1 MQGRR
6 NMTAR
11 LGFTLFLLALNTVYL
26 VAAFQIRVQF
36 DEGLV
41 GPKFLPFLASA
52 ITYLALLDILRREY
66 RSGANTASG
75 LTLRAPATVVLI
87 TAAYVLLF
95 QPLGYIASTFLFA
108 MCLFKVF
115 DFKCGQLIHGSVYAS
130 GVTLV
135 FYLLFRVAFNVRMPL
150 VPGIF

>member
-6 NMTAR
+6 YMTAR

-41 GPKFLPFLASA
+41 GPKFVPFLASG
-52 ITYLALLDILRREY
+52 ITYFALLDILRRES
-66 RSGANTASG
+66 RSQANTVSD
-75 LTLRAPATVVLI
+75 LSLRAPAAVVLI

-108 MCLFKVF
+108 IGLFRVF
-115 DFKCGQLIHGSVYAS
+115 DFKRGQLIHSAIYAS

-150 VPGIF
+150 VPEIF